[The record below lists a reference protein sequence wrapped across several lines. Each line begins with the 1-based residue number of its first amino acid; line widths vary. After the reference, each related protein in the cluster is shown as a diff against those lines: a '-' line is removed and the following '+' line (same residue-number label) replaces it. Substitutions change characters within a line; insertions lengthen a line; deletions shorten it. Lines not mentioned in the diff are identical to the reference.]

1 MKMERPVHEKKTY
14 KDLLTK
20 ERDGRLCLK
29 GIFRAT
35 TKRTTNTL
43 NRRKDS
49 VPWRYRPVEISWVF
63 GL

>member
-1 MKMERPVHEKKTY
+1 MEKPVREKKTY

-29 GIFRAT
+29 GILTAT

-43 NRRKDS
+43 IWRKDS